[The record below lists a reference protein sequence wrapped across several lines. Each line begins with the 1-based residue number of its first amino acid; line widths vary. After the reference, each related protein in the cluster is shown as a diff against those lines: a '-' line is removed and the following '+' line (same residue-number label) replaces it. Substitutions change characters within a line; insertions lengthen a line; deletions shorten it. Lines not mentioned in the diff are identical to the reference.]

1 MSVSSG
7 PTTTTQHALDGV
19 RRMIA
24 GGELQ
29 PGGRL
34 GQDDIAQRLGVS
46 IAPVREALQILA
58 QEGQVTYLPRRGY
71 FVTELRLADLQEIYG
86 LRAVLEARAATSAVA
101 AIDGPALGTITTAA
115 ADCVAAVDG
124 GSVLAELE
132 ANRRFHFAIL
142 EPAQQPHTLRV
153 IRMLW
158 ESTEAYRALYY
169 DFPEERSESLR
180 AHERI
185 VVAIRA
191 RDAEHLVAE
200 LDDHR
205 NRALTV
211 LGAILP

>member
-7 PTTTTQHALDGV
+7 PATTTQHALDGV

-24 GGELQ
+24 AGELR
-29 PGGRL
+29 PGGRV
-34 GQDDIAQRLGVS
+34 GQDDVAQQLGVS

-58 QEGQVTYLPRRGY
+58 QEGQLTYFPRRGY
-71 FVTELRLADLQEIYG
+71 FVTELRLADLEEIYG
-86 LRAVLEARAATSAVA
+86 LRAVLESRAAISAVA
-101 AIDGPALGTITTAA
+101 AVDAPALEAITTAA

-158 ESTEAYRALYY
+158 ESTDAYRALYY
-169 DFPEERSESLR
+169 NFPEERTESLR
-180 AHERI
+180 AHARI
-185 VVAIRA
+185 VDAIRE
-191 RDAEHLVAE
+191 RDAERLVAE

-205 NRALTV
+205 NRALSV